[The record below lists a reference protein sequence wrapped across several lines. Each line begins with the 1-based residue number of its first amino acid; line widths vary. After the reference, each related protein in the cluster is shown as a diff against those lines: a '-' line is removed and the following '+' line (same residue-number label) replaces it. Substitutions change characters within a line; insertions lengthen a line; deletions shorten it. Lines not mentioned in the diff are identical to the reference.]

1 MENIQNQMKELFGG
15 SCYAYCIA
23 WLFGGARTTK
33 DLTSTVL
40 KGWYDGFI
48 DSDGFVSNPV
58 RYINEIC
65 EKKAPK
71 VKDVVKVEKISK
83 SDIPTEPTIVE
94 MACPSGGSHFVVCH
108 RNDNEIVLDFDPSY
122 PSKSW
127 ESQKFISYRIYIYKI
142 YL

>member
-23 WLFGGARTTK
+23 WLFGGESITK

-58 RYINEIC
+58 RYINETC
-65 EKKAPK
+65 SKKAPK

-108 RNDNEIVLDFDPSY
+108 RNGNEVALDFDPSY
-122 PSKSW
+122 LSNSW
-127 ESQKFISYRIYIYKI
+127 KAQKFISYRRYTN
-142 YL
+142 